1 MLNKTADLR
10 NKLVLL
16 ALWVNQKRKHTNSRS
31 SSSSSSSSDPPGWD
45 SCDGCWWWMI
55 VGQRAC
61 FLDVPLTS
69 MSHTQISSEDER
81 YTHTFTYMT
90 RIHTEPTTH
99 THTHYTLHSV
109 WMEKPYIP
117 YTDLHLLYIK
127 DTRQNIWRS
136 NVNLLEL
143 IFSFFLSAWHLC
155 AHIYNIWRHVT
166 EQWAYK
172 ISQVPVKGR
181 QAGKPFHPTLI
192 RLNVLPKTINLLP
205 KNSLI
210 TCESQHIKFQK
221 RLNLSYTVV
230 CWWPTAKQHAVRV
243 CFVALEERHFVQFW
257 RCALNCTGSEELILQ
272 NSNLI

>member
-31 SSSSSSSSDPPGWD
+31 SSSSSSSSDPSGWD

-99 THTHYTLHSV
+99 THTLYLTFCLDGKTLHS
-109 WMEKPYIP
+109 
-117 YTDLHLLYIK
+117 LH
-127 DTRQNIWRS
+127 
-136 NVNLLEL
+136 
-143 IFSFFLSAWHLC
+143 
-155 AHIYNIWRHVT
+155 
-166 EQWAYK
+166 
-172 ISQVPVKGR
+172 
-181 QAGKPFHPTLI
+181 
-192 RLNVLPKTINLLP
+192 
-205 KNSLI
+205 
-210 TCESQHIKFQK
+210 
-221 RLNLSYTVV
+221 
-230 CWWPTAKQHAVRV
+230 WPTS
-243 CFVALEERHFVQFW
+243 ALHKRYETKYLKVKCQFI
-257 RCALNCTGSEELILQ
+257 RTYFFILFKCLTPLCTHLQ
-272 NSNLI
+272 YLKACNRTVSI